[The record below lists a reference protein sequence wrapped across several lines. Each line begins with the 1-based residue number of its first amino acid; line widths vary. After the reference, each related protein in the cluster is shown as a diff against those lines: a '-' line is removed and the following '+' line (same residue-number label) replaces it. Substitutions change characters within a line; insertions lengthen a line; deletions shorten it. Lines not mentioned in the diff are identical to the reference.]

1 MSKVAIVG
9 AGSVVFTQNLVNDIL
24 STEKLKDTL
33 EIHLMDIDKD
43 RLETAYNL
51 ALRLADHYKAG
62 TKIYKTMDQKEA
74 VRDAKYVITTIQV
87 GGLEATKKDF
97 DIPEKYGLKQTIG
110 DTHGIGGIFRAVR
123 TVPEILKLAKLMEE
137 LSTDDAVLM
146 NYSNPMAMVTW
157 SVFEKTDISV
167 VGLCHSIQ
175 GTAHQLASY
184 MGVDYSK
191 LRYRAGGINH
201 LDWFLELE
209 IDGKNAYPLLWES
222 MQREEVYK
230 KDKVRFEVMR
240 LFNHFVS
247 ESSEHLSE
255 YLPYFI
261 KEEKKV
267 KDLDI
272 PIREYIRR
280 SIDNTQ
286 EYEKNKRISSGEE
299 PLPPLEKSVEYAS
312 SIIYAMETG
321 IHTTIHG
328 NLKNCGLIP
337 NLPEGCCVEVP
348 VLVNKNGLQP
358 TFFGELPPQ
367 LAGINRMHISVQDL
381 TLKGIFQKRKDYIY
395 HAALLD
401 PLANSM
407 LKVDQIVNMV
417 DELFDAYND
426 ITADYK
432 DYRH

>member
-51 ALRLADHYKAG
+51 ALRLADHYQAR

-74 VRDAKYVITTIQV
+74 VKDAKYVITTIQV

-123 TVPEILKLAKLMEE
+123 TVPEIVKLAKLMED

-184 MGVDYSK
+184 MGVDYSE

-209 IDGKNAYPLLWES
+209 IDGGNAYPLLWEA
-222 MQREEVYK
+222 MQKEDVYK

-267 KDLDI
+267 KELDI

-286 EYEKNKRISSGEE
+286 EYEKNKRIASGEE

-328 NLKNCGLIP
+328 NLKNSGLIP

-367 LAGINRMHISVQDL
+367 LAGINRLHIGVQDL
-381 TLKGIFQKRKDYIY
+381 TLKGIFEKRKDYIY

-417 DELFDAYND
+417 DELFDAYNE
-426 ITADYK
+426 ITVDYK